1 MKIGTIF
8 PHADIGSDP
17 AAIRDFA
24 HAVEAEQV
32 HLVDF
37 LCGRK
42 PRMGIKYATPENWPT
57 AYVAGNGPTAW
68 RAPPESA
75 SVGYAPQNCHVSYR

>member
-24 HAVEAEQV
+24 CGGGGAGA
-32 HLVDF
+32 LVDF

-57 AYVAGNGPTAW
+57 AYVAGTGPTAW